1 MKTRLLSI
9 SLISGMMLVLFT
21 SLLFAL
27 PAAGFL
33 VKLPVSPLILWISAA
48 GTIAF
53 GWFAARH
60 YDPDRPVPLFL
71 SSLAAAV
78 VPFVLSFVVAGAFFD
93 LSYDGQAYH
102 QEAIIHLANGWNPV
116 YDAPL
121 DLPTAHE
128 KWINHY
134 AKAAEIAAAAFYKAT
149 GLIEH
154 GKLINLLF
162 LFASFLLAVP
172 ALLSLGANRLRPAAA
187 VVLAAVLAF
196 NPVSVT
202 QAFSYYVDGILS
214 SALLIMLALGAL
226 LFGGKTR
233 SEHDNG
239 DEGVNVS
246 IQEKERPGWIV
257 PSIFAAS
264 LLFAINLKFTALG
277 YAGVLCIGLLVALYM
292 TERFAAMKR
301 MFVTM
306 AAAGLIGVLAVG
318 YNPYITNTLS
328 QGHPFYPLAGKDSV
342 DIVQNFTPRNLE
354 RLNRFEQAAVSYF
367 AVSRENGTDKMPTS
381 TKLPF
386 TVSPKELAVFSEPD
400 VAVGGFG
407 PLFGGILLLAAV
419 ALMLAYGL
427 SAGTTIAVSGV
438 IAVLLA
444 SAFIN
449 PAAWWARYVPQVW
462 IVPVACAWLA
472 LVVRARPHHG
482 AATLRPI
489 REQTQQNPLSK
500 REQLTRVCGWAIAG
514 LLAINATLVAYSYT
528 SKQWNWSET
537 LRSQYEDLA
546 ELDKPLQT
554 DFSFSW
560 SNRLRFENYGIP
572 FREEAPLR
580 CDNPLTLVKSG
591 TTVCLSSS
599 VAREEP

>member
-1 MKTRLLSI
+1 MKTRLLTL

-21 SLLFAL
+21 SLLFVL

-33 VKLPVSPLILWISAA
+33 VKLPVSPLLLWISAA

-60 YDPDRPVPLFL
+60 YDPDRPIPLFL

-78 VPFVLSFVVAGAFFD
+78 IPFAVSFAVAGAFFD

-154 GKLINLLF
+154 GKLINLL
-162 LFASFLLAVP
+162 LIFASFLLAAP
-172 ALLSLGANRLRPAAA
+172 ALLTLGAGRLRPAAA
-187 VVLAAVLAF
+187 VVLAAVVAF
-196 NPVSVT
+196 NPISVT
-202 QAFSYYVDGILS
+202 QAFSYYVDGMLS
-214 SALLIMLALGAL
+214 SSLMIMLALGAL
-226 LFGGKTR
+226 LFSGKTR
-233 SEHDNG
+233 GNRDSGE
-239 DEGVNVS
+239 EGVS
-246 IQEKERPGWIV
+246 DITKERPGWIV
-257 PSIFAAS
+257 PTVFAAS
-264 LLFAINLKFTALG
+264 LLFAVNLKFTALG
-277 YAGVLCIGLLVALYM
+277 YAGVLCIGLLIALYM
-292 TERFAAMKR
+292 TERFTTMKR

-306 AAAGLIGVLAVG
+306 AAAGLIAVLAVG
-318 YNPYITNTLS
+318 YNPYVTNTLS
-328 QGHPFYPLAGKDSV
+328 KGHPFYPLAGKDSV
-342 DIVQNFTPRNLE
+342 DIMENFTPRNLE

-381 TKLPF
+381 TKVPF

-407 PLFGGILLLAAV
+407 PLFGGILLIAAV

-427 SAGTTIAVSGV
+427 SAGATIAVSGV

-462 IVPVACAWLA
+462 VIPIACAWLA
-472 LVVRARPHHG
+472 FVVRARPNPG
-482 AATLRPI
+482 TLQLRPI
-489 REQTQQNPLSK
+489 RGQTQINPLSK
-500 REQLTRVCGWAIAG
+500 REQLTRVCGWALAG
-514 LLAINATLVAYSYT
+514 LLAVNATLVAYSYT
-528 SKQWNWSET
+528 TKQWNWSEK
-537 LRSQYEDLA
+537 LRSQYA
-546 ELDKPLQT
+546 ELAAMDKPLRT

-560 SNRLRFENYGIP
+560 SNRVRFENYGIP
-572 FREEAPLR
+572 FREETPLR
-580 CDNPLTLVKSG
+580 CDNPLTLIKSG
-591 TTVCLSSS
+591 TTVCLSST
-599 VAREEP
+599 VVREEP